1 MLYVNISGERKLI
14 CSKRKKVW
22 VDPRGIVE
30 VEASDMAFIGANI
43 SALMLKNKYDEI
55 KARSKARRKRRIKRR
70 RLAALALASNPVVKK
85 AEKKT
90 LLKNE
95 VVKKAEKVVE
105 KKVEKVLT
113 AAELK
118 TLRATLKKA
127 LELKNKKNLMSFGN
141 EVLSLNLKPKD
152 NKGTIIT
159 TILNAA
165 KSAGYSKIIKKV

>member
-14 CSKRKKVW
+14 CSKREKVW
-22 VDPRGIVE
+22 VDPRGIVD
-30 VEASDMAFIGANI
+30 VEASDMKFNGPNI
-43 SALMLKNKYDEI
+43 SVLMLKNKYDKI
-55 KARSKARRKRRIKRR
+55 KAIARSKRKRRNIK
-70 RLAALALASNPVVKK
+70 LAAIAAAKLVAKKIKKKSLIKNKIATVV
-85 AEKKT
+85 
-90 LLKNE
+90 
-95 VVKKAEKVVE
+95 EKVVK

-118 TLRATLKKA
+118 ILRATLKKA
-127 LELKNKKNLMSFGN
+127 LELKNKNNLMSFGN
-141 EVLSLNLKPKD
+141 EVLSLNIKQKD

>member
-14 CSKRKKVW
+14 CSKREKVW
-22 VDPRGIVE
+22 VDPRGIVD
-30 VEASDMAFIGANI
+30 VEASDMKFNGPNI
-43 SALMLKNKYDEI
+43 SVLMLKNKYDKI
-55 KARSKARRKRRIKRR
+55 KAIARSKRKRRNIK
-70 RLAALALASNPVVKK
+70 LAAIAAAKLVAKKIKKKSLIKNKIATVV
-85 AEKKT
+85 
-90 LLKNE
+90 
-95 VVKKAEKVVE
+95 EKVV
-105 KKVEKVLT
+105 VT

-127 LELKNKKNLMSFGN
+127 LELKNKNNLMSFGN
-141 EVLSLNLKPKD
+141 EVLSLNIKQKD